1 MKKVN
6 VNGSGV
12 GLGHPIGCTGA
23 RITVSLIHELKRRG
37 LEKRNCLFMRRWRYR
52 GCLIYRSTIKKEA
65 AIAASF
71 FMTQIDDGIIDRDFQ
86 RKVSSFDN
94 AQFLLMWIRE
104 SLLVLKNI

>member
-1 MKKVN
+1 MN

-37 LEKRNCLFMRRWRYR
+37 LEKELPLYASAVV
-52 GCLIYRSTIKKEA
+52 LSSIIYRSTIKEA

-71 FMTQIDDGIIDRDFQ
+71 
-86 RKVSSFDN
+86 
-94 AQFLLMWIRE
+94 
-104 SLLVLKNI
+104 